1 MTTGLKRKKID
12 ETNMLPN
19 TCNKKQATSL
29 NTMKIDDDGI
39 CEIIEQV
46 HRRDK
51 FDKEFDIRLISE
63 CEYDEDSSENK
74 VEGSGE
80 SNNEEGDDL

>member
-1 MTTGLKRKKID
+1 MIV
-12 ETNMLPN
+12 
-19 TCNKKQATSL
+19 
-29 NTMKIDDDGI
+29 

-63 CEYDEDSSENK
+63 CEYDEDSCE
-74 VEGSGE
+74 
-80 SNNEEGDDL
+80 NEEGDSG

>member
-1 MTTGLKRKKID
+1 MTGLKMKRID

-39 CEIIEQV
+39 CEIIKKV
-46 HRRDK
+46 HRRDNI
-51 FDKEFDIRLISE
+51 DKEFIIGLISE

-74 VEGSGE
+74 VGGSGE